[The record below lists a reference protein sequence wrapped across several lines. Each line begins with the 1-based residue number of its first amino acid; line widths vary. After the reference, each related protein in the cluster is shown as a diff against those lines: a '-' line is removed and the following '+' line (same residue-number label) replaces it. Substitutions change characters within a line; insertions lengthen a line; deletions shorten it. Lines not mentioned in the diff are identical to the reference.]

1 MSLKFKHTL
10 KLIIFHSS
18 LKLIWCT
25 LPGKTPGVKTP
36 GDVYY
41 FSDFCKNLRLKAVTR
56 PLTYEDNDE
65 LKFAPLSSSLSRNLL
80 SKAKKRP
87 PAWGAEHLNRYDI
100 AEIENAVS
108 FYSSKRNYCPFF
120 TKNCIIPNVLYTRRI
135 PKTGGIAHIN
145 FTSAQWNTLLNIP
158 KNSWGNCA
166 LIGLADTL
174 LKSERGS
181 EIDSHDTIIRL
192 GELPL
197 HGYEKYVGTRTDVTW
212 VRRSGK
218 MSPKGSIKSD
228 RESVRLYIGHNN
240 GIVNMPTLNIFNYV
254 REQEGISHY
263 YAGIA
268 AFIYKL
274 FEVKNW
280 NKNSRGKKK
289 PRGPSS
295 GFSVALNLIFSGL
308 CNRTDLY
315 GFSFNCGG
323 AYHNKK
329 HLMQISHNCEL
340 ESWFFHY
347 LMKEHPELGACVY
360 L

>member
-1 MSLKFKHTL
+1 M
-10 KLIIFHSS
+10 
-18 LKLIWCT
+18 
-25 LPGKTPGVKTP
+25 
-36 GDVYY
+36 
-41 FSDFCKNLRLKAVTR
+41 
-56 PLTYEDNDE
+56 
-65 LKFAPLSSSLSRNLL
+65 
-80 SKAKKRP
+80 
-87 PAWGAEHLNRYDI
+87 
-100 AEIENAVS
+100 
-108 FYSSKRNYCPFF
+108 
-120 TKNCIIPNVLYTRRI
+120 
-135 PKTGGIAHIN
+135 
-145 FTSAQWNTLLNIP
+145 
-158 KNSWGNCA
+158 
-166 LIGLADTL
+166 IGLADTL

-218 MSPKGSIKSD
+218 MSPKGSIKAD
-228 RESVRLYIGHNN
+228 RKSVRLYIGHNN
-240 GIVNMPTLNIFNYV
+240 GIVNMSTLNIFNYV

-329 HLMQISHNCEL
+329 HFMQISHNCEL